1 MKRLLNNS
9 LLIGLFSLCL
19 SLNANFV
26 YPAVADSLDSCRIA
40 TSRNSFVSLGFP
52 VAKERLKGN
61 PKILVIP
68 YKLKDTPYVFADKDK
83 NTAMEAAK
91 IIQKLSGNQSN
102 PIIDFA
108 PLQELD
114 LVKEDIVQ
122 LKVNQQNGWQKRDE
136 TKSTWGFVRKVVDD
150 ADSKIDYT
158 NVDAVILQ
166 GPTTT
171 DQTWLGKASI
181 GEAMMFFKDP
191 QDTFFRQIKTK
202 EGEIYNASLINGYLY
217 DATTYAHEILH
228 LYGLTDLYGGS
239 SSPTFNSIMAGQN
252 HRLLAH
258 EKWVLGWLP
267 DSQVTCLDGTDSGS
281 IKKQITE
288 IKFNNENKDELVVIR
303 QNVATEAIIIEKVA
317 TTNQIT
323 QGTDLYVAFYTLKND
338 ERPPIFMI
346 PVPGVT
352 TSILT
357 KYDGEPTP
365 RFISNI
371 LKSDDYQLL
380 ISNIDAQGITLK
392 LIPKPEFDKVLA
404 LQAAARI
411 VQAEAEAKVRAD
423 AEAKA
428 KAIADAEAK
437 AKADADAKAKA
448 DAEAKA
454 KASAVTKNSPKPK
467 TIICIKGKTTKKVT
481 ALNPRCPA
489 GFKQR

>member
-1 MKRLLNNS
+1 
-9 LLIGLFSLCL
+9 
-19 SLNANFV
+19 
-26 YPAVADSLDSCRIA
+26 
-40 TSRNSFVSLGFP
+40 
-52 VAKERLKGN
+52 
-61 PKILVIP
+61 
-68 YKLKDTPYVFADKDK
+68 
-83 NTAMEAAK
+83 
-91 IIQKLSGNQSN
+91 
-102 PIIDFA
+102 
-108 PLQELD
+108 
-114 LVKEDIVQ
+114 
-122 LKVNQQNGWQKRDE
+122 
-136 TKSTWGFVRKVVDD
+136 
-150 ADSKIDYT
+150 
-158 NVDAVILQ
+158 
-166 GPTTT
+166 
-171 DQTWLGKASI
+171 
-181 GEAMMFFKDP
+181 MMFFKDP

-202 EGEIYNASLINGYLY
+202 EGEIYNAALINGYLY

-303 QNVATEAIIIEKVA
+303 QNLATEAIIIEKVA

-323 QGTDLYVAFYTLKND
+323 QGTDLYLTFYTLKND
-338 ERPPIFMI
+338 ERPPIFVNSI
-346 PVPGVT
+346 PGVAT
-352 TSILT
+352 NVMTH
-357 KYDGEPTP
+357 YNGEPTP

-392 LIPKPEFDKVLA
+392 LIPKPEFDKVPA

-411 VQAEAEAKVRAD
+411 VQAEAEAKVR
-423 AEAKA
+423 
-428 KAIADAEAK
+428 ADAEAK

-481 ALNPRCPA
+481 ALNPKCPA

>member
-1 MKRLLNNS
+1 MKRLHKNS
-9 LLIGLFSLCL
+9 LIKGFLSFCLI
-19 SLNANFV
+19 LNTSFI
-26 YPAVADSLDSCRIA
+26 YPAEASSLDSCRIA
-40 TSRNSFVSLGFP
+40 TSRNSYVSLGFP
-52 VAKERLKGN
+52 VATERLKGN

-83 NTAMEAAK
+83 NTAIEAAK

-102 PIIDFA
+102 PIIEFA

-136 TKSTWGFVRKVVDD
+136 TKSTWGFIRKVVDD
-150 ADSKIDYT
+150 ADSKIDYSG
-158 NVDAVILQ
+158 VDAVILQ
-166 GPTTT
+166 GPTSS
-171 DQTWLGKASI
+171 DQTWLGRSSI
-181 GEAMMFFKDP
+181 AEAMMFFKDP
-191 QDTFFRQIKTK
+191 NDTFFRQIKTK

-281 IKKQITE
+281 VKKQITE
-288 IKFNNENKDELVVIR
+288 VKFSNENKDELIVIR
-303 QNVATEAIIIEKVA
+303 QNLSTEAIIIEKVA

-323 QGTDLYVAFYTLKND
+323 QGTDLYLAFYTLKND
-338 ERPPIFMI
+338 ERPPVFMI

-352 TSILT
+352 TSVIT
-357 KYDGEPTP
+357 KYNGEPTP

-380 ISNIDAQGITLK
+380 ISNIDTQGISLK
-392 LIPKPEFDKVLA
+392 LIPKPEFDKVPA
-404 LQAAARI
+404 LQATARI
-411 VQAEAEAKVRAD
+411 VQAEAEAKVRAEAD
-423 AEAKA
+423 AKA
-428 KAIADAEAK
+428 KALADAEAK
-437 AKADADAKAKA
+437 AKAEADAKAKA
-448 DAEAKA
+448 NT
-454 KASAVTKNSPKPK
+454 VPNSVPKIAPKPK
-467 TIICIKGKTTKKVT
+467 TIICVKGKSTKKVT
-481 ALNPRCPA
+481 ALNPKCPA